1 MTLINRRDFL
11 QTSAATV
18 GALAIST
25 DLFADEKKKKKKEKL
40 AICDTH
46 LHLWDLTKFKLP
58 WLAGEGVQ
66 SINKSYV
73 MSDYRKA
80 TKKSNVTRAVY
91 MEVNVHADHQV
102 KEAEYVLAL
111 CKDKSN
117 PMQGATIGGS
127 PQNAAFAKYIE
138 RFADEPYIK
147 GVRTVLHDDNRPK
160 GMCLE
165 PTFVKNIQLLG
176 EMGRRWDLCMRP
188 GELTDGA
195 KLVDQCPK
203 TKFVV
208 DHCGNL
214 SVQNKD
220 AKLRS
225 AWEKGIKEL
234 AQRPNVICKIS
245 GIIASADKESWTY
258 KDLEPNVNFCMDTFG
273 EDRII
278 FAGDWPV
285 CTLTAPFGGWV
296 GALKKIVK
304 KRSESFQRKL
314 FHDNAVK
321 FYELS

>member
-1 MTLINRRDFL
+1 
-11 QTSAATV
+11 
-18 GALAIST
+18 
-25 DLFADEKKKKKKEKL
+25 LFADEKKKKKEKL
-40 AICDTH
+40 PICDTH

-58 WLAGEGVQ
+58 WLVGEGVQ
-66 SINKSYV
+66 SINKSYL

-80 TKKSNVTRAVY
+80 TKRSNVTRAVY
-91 MEVNVHADHQV
+91 MEVNVHPDHQV

-111 CKDKSN
+111 CKDESN

-127 PQNAAFAKYIE
+127 PQNEAFAKYIE
-138 RFADEPYIK
+138 KFADEAHIK
-147 GVRTVLHDDNRPK
+147 GVRTVLNDDDRPK

-188 GELTDGA
+188 DELLDGA
-195 KLVDQCPK
+195 KLVDKCPK

-220 AKLRS
+220 AKLRAS
-225 AWEKGIKEL
+225 WEKGIKEL

-245 GIIASADKESWTY
+245 GIIASADKDNWTY
-258 KDLEPNVNFCMDTFG
+258 KDLEPNINFCMDTFG

-296 GALKKIVK
+296 RALKKIVK
-304 KRSESFQRKL
+304 KRSQTFKQKL